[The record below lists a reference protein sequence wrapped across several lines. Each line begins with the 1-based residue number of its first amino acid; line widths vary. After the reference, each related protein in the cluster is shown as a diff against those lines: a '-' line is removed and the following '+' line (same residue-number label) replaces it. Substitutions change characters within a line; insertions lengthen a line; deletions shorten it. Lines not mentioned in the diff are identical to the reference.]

1 MCLVHLGGGV
11 SQRLRDVDV
20 LNSEKSASSLIL
32 HIDQSRTLT
41 FHNICPTKKRRT

>member
-20 LNSEKSASSLIL
+20 LNSEKSASRLFTT
-32 HIDQSRTLT
+32 QSDY
-41 FHNICPTKKRRT
+41 CE